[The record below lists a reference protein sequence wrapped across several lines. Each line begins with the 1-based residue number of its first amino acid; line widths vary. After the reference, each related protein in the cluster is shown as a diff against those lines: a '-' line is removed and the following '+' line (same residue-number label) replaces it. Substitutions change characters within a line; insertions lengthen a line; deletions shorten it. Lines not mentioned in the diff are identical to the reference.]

1 MIGTVLI
8 VDDESLVRKTLR
20 KMIESNETGWRVVA
34 EAGNGREALE
44 AIETAEPDLVITD
57 VRMPLMS
64 GIELAEAIHNRKKP
78 TMVVIL
84 TGYKDFEYA
93 QAALRFGVLDFL
105 LKPCPEDSVCDILR
119 RLHNRLSET
128 KRSRQAEARA
138 QEEATIRALFYRLPC
153 DPRQVELL
161 QPLYAGSSLGLVKVH
176 DYAPTGKSYLPSDLV
191 ILQFAIGNILQ
202 EIADSYY
209 EFTRIVLIRHD
220 VFAVFYS
227 RLLAAYK
234 SLPPAHL
241 FVEIGGKIK
250 ELLAIATSCDD
261 MGPIERL
268 DRLPAPADTAA
279 PTQAAGPRAEP
290 GEVGASP
297 RAFTLSYAKLQT
309 LESRFLSFIVLGQ
322 TELLLRDM
330 EAFAAEVGGLPLE
343 HARLEALACGV
354 TLQAIA
360 RKHLDAPGYAFDLDR
375 EIGALH
381 RMSDAA
387 AVADWLRAETARFA
401 GVLTQLS
408 ARKPPGV
415 IERALAYVERHYMER
430 CSLHDAAAH
439 VYLNAKY
446 FSDLF
451 KRETGH
457 GYVHHL
463 TKVRMEKAAILL
475 SNTDRKVTDISQ
487 AVGYDDSNYF
497 STVFR
502 KEYGLSPNEY
512 RKKRSAAA
520 QGE

>member
-8 VDDESLVRKTLR
+8 VDDESLVRRTLR

-34 EAGNGREALE
+34 EASNGQEALE

-57 VRMPLMS
+57 VRMPRMS

-105 LKPCPEDSVCDILR
+105 LKPCPEENVCDILR
-119 RLHNRLSET
+119 RLHNRLSEA
-128 KRSRQAEARA
+128 KRSSQAEARA

-153 DPRQVELL
+153 DPRQVERL
-161 QPLYAGSSLGLVKVH
+161 QPLYAGSTLGLIRVH
-176 DYAPTGKSYLPSDLV
+176 DYAPAGKSYQPADLV
-191 ILQFAIGNILQ
+191 ILQFAIGNIIQ

-209 EFTRIVLIRHD
+209 EFTRVVLIRHD
-220 VFAVFYS
+220 CFAVFYS
-227 RLLAAYK
+227 RVLAPYR

-241 FVEIGGKIK
+241 FVEIDGKIK
-250 ELLAIATSCDD
+250 ELLAIATSCDNIAPVD
-261 MGPIERL
+261 RL
-268 DRLPAPADTAA
+268 DRLPAPADAAGA
-279 PTQAAGPRAEP
+279 PTQAAGARVEP
-290 GEVGASP
+290 GDGGDPP
-297 RAFTLSYAKLQT
+297 RAFTLGYAKLQT
-309 LESRFLSFIVLGQ
+309 LESRFLAFIMLGQ
-322 TELLLRDM
+322 TELLLRDL
-330 EAFAAEVGGLPLE
+330 EAVAGEVGGLPPE
-343 HARLEALACGV
+343 DARLEALACGV

-360 RKHLDAPGYAFDLDR
+360 RKHLGAPGYTFDLDR
-375 EIGALH
+375 EIDALH
-381 RMSDAA
+381 LLSDAA

-401 GVLTQLS
+401 GVLTRL
-408 ARKPPGV
+408 AERKPPGV
-415 IERALAYVERHYMER
+415 IERALEYVERHYMER
-430 CSLHDAAAH
+430 CSLQDAAAH

-451 KRETGH
+451 RRETGH
-457 GYVHHL
+457 GYIHHL

-502 KEYGLSPNEY
+502 KEFGLSPGEY
-512 RKKRSAAA
+512 RKKRPAA